1 MQNYLKDT
9 EQIAITNDIKSITD
23 KFKQKDLDL
32 VLEILGWVFNNFK
45 NIENDKEEKMELFRK
60 RTAAEII
67 KSKKVTGC
75 TDYAIIFIALARAKK
90 IPTKYIEAIRKRWL
104 DIGDE
109 NHIEGHVFAE
119 CQINNK
125 WYIIDPQQGAI
136 RSDYRNYTIYKKGLD
151 SWDIGIKSFED
162 LKEKFIDFKGE
173 YLKNSRLIREK

>member
-1 MQNYLKDT
+1 MPNYLENTK
-9 EQIAITNDIKSITD
+9 QIAITDAIKNIAD

-32 VLEILGWVFNNFK
+32 VLEVLDWVFNNFK
-45 NIENDKEEKMELFRK
+45 NIENNKEEKMKLFRK
-60 RTAAEII
+60 RTADEII
-67 KSKKVTGC
+67 KSGKVTGC
-75 TDYAIIFIALARAKK
+75 TDYAIVFIALARAKK

>member
-9 EQIAITNDIKSITD
+9 EQIAITDTIKSIAD
-23 KFKQKDLDL
+23 NFRQKNLDL
-32 VLEILGWVFNNFK
+32 ILEISDWVFNNFE
-45 NIENDKEEKMELFRK
+45 NIENDKEEKMGLFRK
-60 RTAAEII
+60 RTADEII

-119 CQINNK
+119 CQINDK
-125 WYIIDPQQGAI
+125 WYIVDPQGGAI
-136 RSDYRNYTIYKKGLD
+136 RTDYRNYAVYKKGLD
-151 SWDIGIKSFED
+151 SWDIGIRSFKD
-162 LKEKFIDFKGE
+162 LRKKFLEFK
-173 YLKNSRLIREK
+173 KKQKRQ